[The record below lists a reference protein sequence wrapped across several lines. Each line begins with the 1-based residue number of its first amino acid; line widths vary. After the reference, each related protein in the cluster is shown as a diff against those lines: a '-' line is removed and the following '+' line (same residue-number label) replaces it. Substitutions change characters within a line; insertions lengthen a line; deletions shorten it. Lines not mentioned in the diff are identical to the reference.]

1 MASTAA
7 AALAERPISASAISA
22 AQSQSEGAKLIDG
35 TALAKDI
42 RASVASR
49 ISALRAQ
56 NARFHPHLAIVQA
69 GSRPDSTAYIRM
81 KTKACE
87 EVGIKSTHIQLPGD
101 VSTQGVLDVVKKLN
115 DDETVSGV
123 LVQLPI
129 GDGDGIGAEAERVV
143 VEKLGAEK
151 DVDG

>member
-1 MASTAA
+1 
-7 AALAERPISASAISA
+7 
-22 AQSQSEGAKLIDG
+22 
-35 TALAKDI
+35 
-42 RASVASR
+42 
-49 ISALRAQ
+49 
-56 NARFHPHLAIVQA
+56 
-69 GSRPDSTAYIRM
+69 M

-101 VSTQGVLDVVKKLN
+101 TTAKGVIDAIKDLN

-129 GDGDGIGAEAERVV
+129 GDGEGIGVEGERSVI
-143 VEKLGAEK
+143 EQLGAAK